1 MWTGV
6 PETGKQEYSVMP
18 GSRIRE
24 IEKLELARCLKP
36 AGADKKLLQWKEK
49 QHEIR
54 FKPHYEKS
62 VGDFQKREYGVCGS
76 TSQSVVICKG
86 KSLK

>member
-1 MWTGV
+1 
-6 PETGKQEYSVMP
+6 MP

-54 FKPHYEKS
+54 FKPHYEK
-62 VGDFQKREYGVCGS
+62 GMGNF
-76 TSQSVVICKG
+76 
-86 KSLK
+86 